1 MYSEVEQQQF
11 DRFPSKLLLYS
22 YADEC
27 LEKKSVRK
35 REGGTETDGWEI
47 PLGYSP
53 SYAFSGSVRLSPGS
67 LGGASGKEPAC
78 QCKRWK
84 RRSFIP
90 GWGRPPGGGNG
101 TPLQYSCLENPTDR
115 GAWWAAVHGVA
126 KSRTRLRELSKLTV
140 TNLTNLSPIQAHV
153 EQFTQHIYMNKGG
166 QVERWYE
173 VLRYG
178 YPVTAMDFHH
188 PYWVPPVQKPAPAG
202 GVGMESG
209 RVRCEL
215 LWGLRALCQAH

>member
-1 MYSEVEQQQF
+1 MHFKKEKKKSKLSHPMYSEVEQQQF

-101 TPLQYSCLENPTDR
+101 TPLQYSCLENPMDR
-115 GAWWAAVHGVA
+115 EACWDTAHGVA
-126 KSRTRLRELSKLTV
+126 KSRTRLSDWTELNESFYCSVFSPSIWHWQPLLFFPIWWSVFWIWESLCAFKLCLYSSTPPP
-140 TNLTNLSPIQAHV
+140 TL
-153 EQFTQHIYMNKGG
+153 
-166 QVERWYE
+166 
-173 VLRYG
+173 
-178 YPVTAMDFHH
+178 
-188 PYWVPPVQKPAPAG
+188 VPGAKKDCCFQ
-202 GVGMESG
+202 
-209 RVRCEL
+209 
-215 LWGLRALCQAH
+215 